1 MRNSEKNTTFA
12 PAKSL
17 KGLSTV
23 DFGALDERFS
33 LRSAK
38 PARAVRLRHAPQK
51 QRDSI
56 ESLFSLTIS
65 LRLTLLLMLSLSSF
79 VIIAGCPAALRYFLR
94 CGHLRL
100 NLTVC
105 LLCRIACCRETVY
118 IQMTLYCCLLFF
130 RQVVV
135 CHIRTSD
142 IILLYDILP

>member
-65 LRLTLLLMLSLSSF
+65 LRLTLLLMLLLMLSLSSF

-100 NLTVC
+100 YLTVC
-105 LLCRIACCRETVY
+105 LLCRIACMSGNCVHSDDA
-118 IQMTLYCCLLFF
+118 LLLPAVFPAGCS
-130 RQVVV
+130 VP
-135 CHIRTSD
+135 HSD
-142 IILLYDILP
+142 Q